1 MESSFL
7 YKGNEIYDNSHKIF
21 TKPRNVITHARSD
34 NLPVLKSSVQYRI
47 IVKALRFI
55 WGAAK
60 EIYLVHCKNFVC
72 LCLSGTHI
80 LLKIIGNPKT

>member
-7 YKGNEIYDNSHKIF
+7 CKSNEIYDNSHRIF
-21 TKPRNVITHARSD
+21 TKPRNVNTRARS
-34 NLPVLKSSVQYRI
+34 NSLPVLKSSVQYRI

-55 WGAAK
+55 RGAAK
-60 EIYLVHCKNFVC
+60 EIYLVHCKYFGC

-80 LLKIIGNPKT
+80 